1 MNAVA
6 VLRGSQS
13 MAALCAGDVIEAGGL
28 VEVDHAQPLV
38 WQCKR
43 RVDLDDGS
51 AELEFDVYFRE
62 VFLAKVWADMEP
74 DGEITNWGV
83 NS

>member
-6 VLRGSQS
+6 ALSS
-13 MAALCAGDVIEAGGL
+13 SPTMAGLCAGDVIEVGGL
-28 VEVDHAQPLV
+28 VEVDRAQPLV
-38 WQCKR
+38 WQCKS

-62 VFLAKVWADMEP
+62 VWMAEVWADVGP
-74 DGEITNWGV
+74 DGEVIDWGV
-83 NS
+83 DS